1 MNLSTHDFIR
11 SVSRGDFDSTPSPFS
26 TTTTTTTS
34 QHHQKNQCKMLESHF
49 APVSVFVCVHT
60 ITSTWKSVR
69 VKSIENNDGSLFFIA
84 CAKHIAKV
92 GFILISKSMQQ
103 QQQQTECVH
112 IIAKGTTCHAL
123 MFNEQKKRKFP
134 PPPPHTTFFPS
145 PFLFSVKKKAFCIF
159 FLFLNP
165 CMYMRVCVC
174 VWVRV
179 AKVCAQFEPKG
190 DYSLQ
195 LFCLQAFFCSPNR
208 RWEIKIRG
216 RKLRSKSKNCRT

>member
-1 MNLSTHDFIR
+1 
-11 SVSRGDFDSTPSPFS
+11 
-26 TTTTTTTS
+26 
-34 QHHQKNQCKMLESHF
+34 MLESHF

-92 GFILISKSMQQ
+92 GFILIAKSMQQ

-123 MFNEQKKRKFP
+123 MQCLTNKKKEI
-134 PPPPHTTFFPS
+134 PPPPHHPTFFPS

-159 FLFLNP
+159 FLFLKP
-165 CMYMRVCVC
+165 CMYMCVCVC
-174 VWVRV
+174 VRV
-179 AKVCAQFEPKG
+179 SVSVCVWVCACVWQKYAPSSSQKG
-190 DYSLQ
+190 TTVFSYSVSRPSFARQ
-195 LFCLQAFFCSPNR
+195 IAV
-208 RWEIKIRG
+208 E
-216 RKLRSKSKNCRT
+216 KLRSEGESCAQKVKIVEHRRKSGGFVYERI